1 MNDAPAPDCPALAIE
16 HVSFRY
22 GAKRV
27 LDDVSFGVP
36 RGQVSVLLGPN
47 GAGKSTLI
55 SLLCR
60 MMTPESGIIRIGGV
74 DLAQAKHRALEPLGI
89 VFQEP
94 SLDPELSVARNLAY
108 AGALRGLPGALA
120 RERAERELTRIGL
133 WERRNDKVSALNGGH
148 RRRVEIARALM
159 HDPAILMADEATNGL
174 DIPTRAAV
182 LEHMRAL
189 CAERSMAV
197 LWATHLID
205 EVRPQ
210 DPLIVLD
217 RGRVK
222 ALGEARAVQGKAV
235 TLEAAFRALI
245 AAEAA

>member
-1 MNDAPAPDCPALAIE
+1 MSEPAALLFE

-36 RGQVSVLLGPN
+36 RGQVCVLLGPN

-55 SLLCR
+55 SLICR
-60 MMTPESGIIRIGGV
+60 MMTPERGTLRIGGA
-74 DLAQAKHRALEPLGI
+74 DLAEAKHRALDALGI

-94 SLDPELSVARNLAY
+94 SLDAELSVERNLAY
-108 AGALRGLPGALA
+108 AGALRGLPASLA
-120 RERAERELTRIGL
+120 RERAQRELSRIGL
-133 WERRNDKVSALNGGH
+133 WERRKEPVRALNGGH

-159 HDPAILMADEATNGL
+159 HDPAILIADEATNGL

-182 LEHMRAL
+182 LDHMRAL
-189 CAERSMAV
+189 CSDRGMAV

-217 RGRVK
+217 RGKVK
-222 ALGEARAVQGKAV
+222 AAGEARAVQGAAP
-235 TLEAAFRALI
+235 TLDAAFRALI
-245 AAEAA
+245 SPEAA